1 MNISSA
7 VREYAVI
14 QICRENRADW
24 AGARMQVRDFADAWG
39 ETGLRE
45 GDLAMALQ
53 EMLHAGIFEGRP
65 TSLDSE
71 LVLTE
76 LGADLLSRS
85 PRQLL
90 GLGEML
96 LVRRTL
102 DRARGRVIAGE
113 QTASDDAPTTRRT
126 SDRARQI
133 S

>member
-14 QICRENRADW
+14 QICRENRTDW
-24 AGARMQVRDFADAWG
+24 VGARMQVGDFAEAWHQ
-39 ETGLRE
+39 TGLRE
-45 GDLAMALQ
+45 GDLALALQ
-53 EMLHAGIFEGRP
+53 EMLHAGVFEGRP
-65 TSLDSE
+65 TSLESE
-71 LVLTE
+71 LVVTE

-102 DRARGRVIAGE
+102 DRAKGRVTAGE
-113 QTASDDAPTTRRT
+113 RKQDDAPTTRRT
-126 SDRARQI
+126 SDRARQMG
-133 S
+133 

>member
-24 AGARMQVRDFADAWG
+24 AGARMQVADFAEAWK

-45 GDLAMALQ
+45 SDLALALQ
-53 EMLHAGIFEGRP
+53 EMLGAGVFSGRP
-65 TSLDSE
+65 TAMDSE
-71 LVLTE
+71 LVLTP

-85 PRQLL
+85 PHQLL

-96 LVRRTL
+96 MVRRTL
-102 DRARGRVIAGE
+102 DRARGRTAVGE
-113 QTASDDAPTTRRT
+113 LAAAEPVTRRRS
-126 SDRARQI
+126 SDRSGR
-133 S
+133 

>member
-14 QICRENRADW
+14 QICRENRTDW
-24 AGARMQVRDFADAWG
+24 AGARMQIGDFAEAWR

-53 EMLHAGIFEGRP
+53 EMLHAGVFEGRP
-65 TSLDSE
+65 TGMDSE

-76 LGADLLSRS
+76 VGADLISRS

-102 DRARGRVIAGE
+102 DRARGRVTSGERAGE
-113 QTASDDAPTTRRT
+113 PAQRRRRT
-126 SDRARQI
+126 TDSAGR
-133 S
+133 